1 MTLESLERIRF
12 FVSQTRIEFLTA
24 ANNSRLNGYKETAAK
39 IENKAQLAQ
48 LILDD
53 LVSEKAT

>member
-24 ANNSRLNGYKETAAK
+24 ANNSRLNGYKEVAALS
-39 IENKAQLAQ
+39 ENKAQLAQ

-53 LVSEKAT
+53 LAREHA